1 MATLFIL
8 ILSIINMDVAY
19 FMKYAGI
26 NGFQTQPKAGS
37 GQEKAMQQA
46 LQLVTD
52 NLKLISFIY
61 IPIQAFASRY
71 IFFRNQNLNF
81 LEHMVLP
88 FYLQG
93 HIYWVSI
100 ASAIV
105 LKIYGSGF
113 INYPMLIIA
122 FIYVPFGYMN
132 MFQNQSKVKAF
143 AKGFGVYVAG
153 QLLFGLIVTIVAI
166 IVVATNPEFYD
177 LVKPSNN
184 R

>member
-1 MATLFIL
+1 ML
-8 ILSIINMDVAY
+8 NMDVAY
-19 FMKYAGI
+19 FMKYAGA

-37 GQEKAMQQA
+37 GQEKAMQQV
-46 LQLVTD
+46 LLLVTD

-61 IPIQAFASRY
+61 IPMQAFASRY

-93 HIYWVSI
+93 HIYWISI
-100 ASAIV
+100 AAAFV
-105 LKIYGSGF
+105 LKIYSSVF
-113 INYPMLIIA
+113 ISYPILIIP

-132 MFQNQSKVKAF
+132 TFQNQSKVKAF
-143 AKGFGVYVAG
+143 AKGLGVYVTG
-153 QLLFGLIVTIVAI
+153 QLLFRLFAAI
-166 IVVATNPEFYD
+166 IAIIIVATNPEFYD